1 MQLAIAIKTRDYTY
15 TADTSALKR
24 SVPREQGSRIRHSRP
39 ENSAAPASRMHTAM
53 SEVVGPERGEG
64 VVLAHRMLPWKAHAA
79 VVALATL
86 PACSCHTARTVALS
100 LSVSWGSR
108 TRLTGW
114 LAGSRTVGFVT
125 FGNWKRFTFWAAWKE
140 RTVCLHGCRVMHS
153 VSMEALCVVSLI
165 PRFIRFEAAFETPCG
180 CCSILRVARYLGL
193 H

>member
-1 MQLAIAIKTRDYTY
+1 MQLAIAIKTRDY

-86 PACSCHTARTVALS
+86 PACSCHTARTVAFSLS
-100 LSVSWGSR
+100 LGFLGGR
-108 TRLTGW
+108 TRLL
-114 LAGSRTVGFVT
+114 LAGGLWGSLLSATGSVLLSGLLGRSVQCVFTVAGS
-125 FGNWKRFTFWAAWKE
+125 
-140 RTVCLHGCRVMHS
+140 C
-153 VSMEALCVVSLI
+153 
-165 PRFIRFEAAFETPCG
+165 TPCRWKH
-180 CCSILRVARYLGL
+180 CVRFR
-193 H
+193 